1 MRWKAFI
8 SLSRDTE
15 DERDSN
21 DDHYGFNSQKHPS
34 QVKELIG
41 FKADLLKVIENVE
54 FKCRDLNSFQKTLRS
69 DMQRIKKS
77 NAVFVPSD
85 KTIARNL
92 YEMEIDHYEVLRD
105 NVTKRY
111 KHAPMGTHNNVN
123 TTARRI
129 ASTLGEADRMEPLTK
144 TIRLLRYKTTRTTLP
159 TVHLPD

>member
-85 KTIARNL
+85 KTRNL
-92 YEMEIDHYEVLRD
+92 YAMEKDHYEKVLRD
-105 NVTKRY
+105 NVTKCY
-111 KHAPMGTHNNVN
+111 KHAPKGTYDNV
-123 TTARRI
+123 ARSL
-129 ASTLGEADRMEPLTK
+129 AP
-144 TIRLLRYKTTRTTLP
+144 
-159 TVHLPD
+159 